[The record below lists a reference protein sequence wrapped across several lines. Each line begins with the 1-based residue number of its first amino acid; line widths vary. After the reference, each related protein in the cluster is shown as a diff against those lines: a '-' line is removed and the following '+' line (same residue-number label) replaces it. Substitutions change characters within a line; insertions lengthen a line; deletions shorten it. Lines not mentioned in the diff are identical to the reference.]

1 MWEMELQHDENG
13 AALYYA
19 QLLKRWDFE
28 ELLAQLRRHPV
39 MRGETDDSF
48 IVAREYFAQA

>member
-1 MWEMELQHDENG
+1 MELQHDENG